1 MSWNRPGATVRLG
14 VAAFGLLMMAC
25 SSGNV
30 LGPGNQPEVDN
41 QTDTFQWQVTAMDN
55 ISQTLTYTW
64 QNTGTTANVNQSP
77 NLASGSASLV
87 MEDASG
93 TEVYSRSFGQS
104 GTFTTD
110 SGSAGAWTIRVTIS
124 GASGALN
131 FRAEKP

>member
-1 MSWNRPGATVRLG
+1 MWNRIDVSVRLRLA
-14 VAAFGLLMMAC
+14 VLGLALAAC
-25 SSGNV
+25 SSSNV
-30 LGPGNQPEVDN
+30 LGPNNQPEVNN

-77 NLASGSASLV
+77 GLSSGSASLV
-87 MEDASG
+87 IEDASG
-93 TEVYSRSFGQS
+93 TEVYSRGFSQS

-110 SGSAGAWTIRVTIS
+110 SGLAGAWTIRVALSVT
-124 GASGALN
+124 SGALN